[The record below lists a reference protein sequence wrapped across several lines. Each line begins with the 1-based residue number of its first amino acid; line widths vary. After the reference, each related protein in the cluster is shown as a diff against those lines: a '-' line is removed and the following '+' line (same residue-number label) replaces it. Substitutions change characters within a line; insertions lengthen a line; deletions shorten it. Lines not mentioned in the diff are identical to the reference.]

1 MTPSLLEQ
9 VCNNFTVVE
18 VWHKTPGVNTD
29 DEVYTHTH
37 THTHI
42 KHTQTHTDT
51 AQERSAYTY
60 IQLPVN
66 YSVVS
71 VVGSC
76 EAVPAPVLLGI
87 L

>member
-29 DEVYTHTH
+29 DEVYTHT
-37 THTHI
+37 
-42 KHTQTHTDT
+42 DR
-51 AQERSAYTY
+51 AQYNTSAV
-60 IQLPVN
+60 QN
-66 YSVVS
+66 SVVS
-71 VVGSC
+71 VVRSC